1 MLFHITILF
10 FYDNLQVYFD
20 FLLFFCILQ
29 WIKDKSWDFFSLCT
43 FTILHFYNFFM
54 LNIIKNRKLY
64 YSVSWVLTLVALLFI
79 FVFPLNLWI
88 DMTWGTQTE
97 YTYTNLE
104 IESVRN
110 EVNDIKK
117 TVTLSWTETEVINN
131 IDVYKITW
139 ENKIAIVAWFDSS
152 ISEVELETL
161 KVSFKNKA
169 LSTLKKLDTTVVET
183 QYISIWKSFWDYIK
197 NTAISTLIITVL
209 GIALYLAWAFSW
221 ILTGWSI
228 ILSFSS
234 IVIITLFHDVIVAV
248 WFYVFTSNFLP
259 DFKIDTFFVTALL
272 TILWYSINDTIVV
285 FDRIRANLKLHS
297 KKHKKDLDEIINMS
311 INETF
316 ARSLYTSFT
325 VIMVL
330 VAILF
335 FWPETIKWFVLTM
348 LYGTLIWTYSSIFI
362 AAPMLYDFNKG
373 KAIELYEKKEYNPDD
388 KIVV

>member
-1 MLFHITILF
+1 
-10 FYDNLQVYFD
+10 
-20 FLLFFCILQ
+20 
-29 WIKDKSWDFFSLCT
+29 
-43 FTILHFYNFFM
+43 M
-54 LNIIKNRKLY
+54 LNVIKNRNIY
-64 YSVSWVLTLVALLFI
+64 YSISGFLTVLSLLFI

-88 DMTWGTQTE
+88 DMTWWTQTE
-97 YTYTNLE
+97 YTYSNLE
-104 IESVRN
+104 VEAVRAN
-110 EVNDIKK
+110 VDKVK
-117 TVTLSWTETEVINN
+117 DTFTLSWSEIINN

-139 ENKIAIVAWFDSS
+139 ENKIAIVAWFHTS
-152 ISEVELETL
+152 IVDTELENI
-161 KVSFKNKA
+161 KVDFKNK
-169 LSTLKKLDTTVVET
+169 TLASLKQLDPTVLET

-209 GIALYLAWAFSW
+209 WIALYLAWAFSW
-221 ILTGWSI
+221 ILSWWGI

-234 IVIITLFHDVIVAV
+234 IVILSLFHDVIVAV

-272 TILWYSINDTIVV
+272 TILWYSINDTIVI
-285 FDRIRANLKLHS
+285 FDRIRANLKLNT
-297 KKHKKDLDEIINMS
+297 KKNKKDLDEIINIS

-316 ARSLYTSFT
+316 ARSIYTSLT

-330 VAILF
+330 VAILI
-335 FWPETIKWFVLTM
+335 FWPVTIKWFVLTM

-373 KAIELYEKKEYNPDD
+373 KAIELYEKKEYNSDD